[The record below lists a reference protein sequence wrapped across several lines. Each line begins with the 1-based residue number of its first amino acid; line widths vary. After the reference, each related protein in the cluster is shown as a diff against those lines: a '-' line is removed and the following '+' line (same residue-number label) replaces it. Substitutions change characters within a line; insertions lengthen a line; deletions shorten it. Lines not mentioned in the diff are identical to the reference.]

1 MNLYCSLPTYLR
13 HFRACETAAAYCTLR
28 CWSSLGFDANHPSIN
43 RVPLLQGRES
53 VCCRWR
59 SSETRSVSGPA
70 ASQFD
75 REPESTGSTS
85 YVQAE
90 CMQTSSAE
98 KNGQCSGRM
107 SGSTSILV
115 RSVGITMCTMQAR
128 ARIQPIVEIFSPP
141 LALAPVPPPFMRAIN
156 RRQSNGRSPRV
167 LGPSREILRHGQLG
181 LLGPLGKSVT
191 TPVPTFFAH
200 PWMLGRGCPEPGA
213 RPP

>member
-1 MNLYCSLPTYLR
+1 MRIIHQSIECRCYRDASP
-13 HFRACETAAAYCTLR
+13 FAAAGDRPRHGRCPGLQRLNSIESLR
-28 CWSSLGFDANHPSIN
+28 VQEALRMCRPSA
-43 RVPLLQGRES
+43 
-53 VCCRWR
+53 CRHLPQKKMASAVVACRDRPPSWFGAL
-59 SSETRSVSGPA
+59 EYVS
-70 ASQFD
+70 
-75 REPESTGSTS
+75 
-85 YVQAE
+85 
-90 CMQTSSAE
+90 
-98 KNGQCSGRM
+98 
-107 SGSTSILV
+107 
-115 RSVGITMCTMQAR
+115 MQAR

>member
-1 MNLYCSLPTYLR
+1 MRIIHQSIECRCYRDASP
-13 HFRACETAAAYCTLR
+13 FAAAGDRPRHGRCPGLQRLNSIESLR
-28 CWSSLGFDANHPSIN
+28 VQEALRMCRPSACRHP
-43 RVPLLQGRES
+43 PQK
-53 VCCRWR
+53 
-59 SSETRSVSGPA
+59 
-70 ASQFD
+70 
-75 REPESTGSTS
+75 
-85 YVQAE
+85 
-90 CMQTSSAE
+90 